1 MPARRGP
8 ALLRALGGTALATV
22 LLVGVPVALVRA
34 VGNPLPTTVA
44 SWDEIRFAV
53 TRGQI
58 DAWTWVK
65 AFAVVAWLA
74 WADLALSFL
83 VELMAAARG
92 RRPRHWAALAP
103 TRWLATRVVAQWT
116 LVASL
121 AVQAGGPGP
130 LTLLPAATAAMTA
143 VVPDLDLPTTPR
155 SVSEVAPA
163 GSDAA
168 EVEVGRRDTLW
179 GLAEVHLGSGGR
191 WEAIRDANVGRTM
204 PDGTVLP
211 VGFTRLE
218 PGWTLRLPMG
228 VGATGGPGYLPAAD
242 VEVER
247 GDTLW
252 GLADERLA
260 ALEPDPPA
268 AEVAAYVEETVA
280 GNSTVIDDPDLIF
293 PGQRLHLPAVGDPP
307 SGGPES
313 GAPDGGGGGRDA
325 KDRGSPAARP
335 APSAS
340 PFTPA
345 PSPPAPAPTATADGP
360 QQGAGPDSSSTV
372 HAEEGDHR
380 GWPGRPLALG
390 VGGALLAAGSLDL
403 VRRRRRYRMAHRR
416 PGRVPTSPGPEL
428 DPIEQA
434 INRQADLA
442 AARWLDAALASLAA
456 RPVWDGEDVAQP
468 VLFRLGAD
476 QLEVSFSRPDPI
488 AAPLPWVSPDGG
500 FTWQLD
506 RAVAPADLPSA
517 GADHP
522 VPALV
527 TVGEGVLVN
536 LEAIGVLALSGID
549 DGPRDLLR
557 SIVHELASSSS
568 AGTIDIRT
576 TSAVEGAGSYRLVRQ
591 AEPAALVEELV
602 PWLDD
607 VADRLAMR
615 PATSAYAHRV
625 AGDGEPFSPVVIVA
639 DWTAR
644 EELEPLLDRARA
656 RRLPLAVVLADPVA
670 DDEHRVEIDNGSG
683 RLVPW
688 DLPVRTQGL
697 SAPAARDLGLLLANA
712 AAAGDEPLLLG
723 LRLSASVTDLRQRLA
738 ALAGPPP
745 HTPVPTA
752 APWPGRP
759 TPDPEPGPAE
769 PAVGTGHADAAAVPA
784 EPAFETGHADAA
796 AVPAEPALETG
807 HVDPAAVPIDPG
819 EPALGPEPPAP
830 VEVPTAEEPPV
841 VAGDDHRRPDGAEV
855 GAAARASTLTMRVLG
870 PVDVVGLDTELT
882 SQQLSLLCY
891 LACNGPTNRATLIDA
906 LWDGQVISQ
915 SRFPNLLAEL
925 RARIGRHHFPEARDG
940 RYQLAGV
947 TTDLDQFERA
957 FQLANRQ
964 DPAAAAATL
973 GTVMDLVRGVPLTVP
988 SSRYWTWVGDQTHFA
1003 ARVEAMVADAAA
1015 RLARIELDRGLLES
1029 AQRACEQGL
1038 LASPTDETL
1047 VVTLTEV
1054 YMAAGKPAQ
1063 ARRVVE
1069 AWEDKVSRL
1078 DCGEPSNEPRKRL
1091 AG

>member
-1 MPARRGP
+1 MTGRRGP
-8 ALLRALGGTALATV
+8 ALLRALGGTVLAIAL
-22 LLVGVPVALVRA
+22 LIGVPVALVGA
-34 VGNPLPTTVA
+34 VGNPLPTTLA

-65 AFAVVAWLA
+65 VFAVVAWLA

-83 VELMAAARG
+83 VELVATARG
-92 RRPRHWAALAP
+92 RRPGHWAALAP

-121 AVQAGGPGP
+121 AAQAGAPGP
-130 LTLLPAATAAMTA
+130 LTLLPSATAAMTA
-143 VVPDLDLPTTPR
+143 VVLDLELTTPAR
-155 SVSEVAPA
+155 AVSEVTPA
-163 GSDAA
+163 GSAA
-168 EVEVGRRDTLW
+168 TEVEVGRRDTLW
-179 GLAEVHLGSGGR
+179 GLAALHLGSGGR
-191 WEAIRDANVGRTM
+191 WEALRDVNVGRTM

-211 VGFTRLE
+211 AGFTRLE
-218 PGWTLRLPMG
+218 PGWTLRLPVA
-228 VGATGGPGYLPAAD
+228 VGANGAPGYLPAAE

-252 GLADERLA
+252 GLADERLTT
-260 ALEPDPPA
+260 LDPDPA
-268 AEVAAYVEETVA
+268 AADVATYVEELVTV
-280 GNSTVIDDPDLIF
+280 NSTEIEDPDLIF
-293 PGQRLHLPAVGDPP
+293 PGQRFHLPAVGDPP
-307 SGGPES
+307 PARLEPGTPGGSP
-313 GAPDGGGGGRDA
+313 GPGGGGADTGSPTTPSPA
-325 KDRGSPAARP
+325 TPPTSVPSPAPASPAAP
-335 APSAS
+335 
-340 PFTPA
+340 
-345 PSPPAPAPTATADGP
+345 
-360 QQGAGPDSSSTV
+360 AGPRGERPDPSSIAT
-372 HAEEGDHR
+372 AEEGQD
-380 GWPGRPLALG
+380 GVWPGAALILG
-390 VGGALLAAGSLDL
+390 TGGALLAAGSLDL

-416 PGRVPTSPGPEL
+416 PGRVPTGPDPAL

-434 INRQADLA
+434 LNRQADLA

-468 VLFRLGAD
+468 VLFCLGAD
-476 QLEVSFSRPDPI
+476 RLEVSFTRADPV
-488 AAPLPWVSPDGG
+488 AAPLPWSTPDGG
-500 FTWQLD
+500 LTWYLD
-506 RAVAPADLPSA
+506 RSVAAADLPSA

-549 DGPRDLLR
+549 EGPRDLMR
-557 SIVHELASSSS
+557 SIVHELATSSS
-568 AGTIDIRT
+568 AGTIDIRIT
-576 TSAVEGAGSYRLVRQ
+576 AAIEGTGSYRLVRQ

-607 VADRLAMR
+607 VADRLALW

-625 AGDGEPFSPVVIVA
+625 AGDGEPFSPVVIA
-639 DWTAR
+639 TDWTAR
-644 EELEPLLDRARA
+644 DELEPLIERARA

-670 DDEHRVEIDNGSG
+670 DDEHRVEIDNGNG
-683 RLVPW
+683 RLLPW
-688 DLPVRTQGL
+688 DLPVRAQGL
-697 SAPAARDLGLLLANA
+697 TAVTAHDLGRLQLNA
-712 AAAGDEPLLLG
+712 AEAGDEPLLLG
-723 LRLSASVTDLRQRLA
+723 LRLSATVSGLRRRLA

-745 HTPVPTA
+745 NVSAPAATPPPGPATPA
-752 APWPGRP
+752 AEPSTPRP
-759 TPDPEPGPAE
+759 ATSTPAILAPLEAAVAPAPAATPAE
-769 PAVGTGHADAAAVPA
+769 PAGGPGDPVPVEQAAAGSAPA
-784 EPAFETGHADAA
+784 VAA
-796 AVPAEPALETG
+796 PD
-807 HVDPAAVPIDPG
+807 DP
-819 EPALGPEPPAP
+819 
-830 VEVPTAEEPPV
+830 
-841 VAGDDHRRPDGAEV
+841 RPDGAE
-855 GAAARASTLTMRVLG
+855 AATSEEPILMVRVLG
-870 PVDVVGLDTELT
+870 PVQVAGLDVELT

-891 LACNGPTNRATLIDA
+891 LACNGATNRATLIDA

-947 TTDLDQFERA
+947 TTDLDQFERGV
-957 FQLANRQ
+957 QLANRQ

-973 GTVMDLVRGVPLTVP
+973 GAVMALVRGVPLTVP

-1015 RLARIELDRGLLES
+1015 RLARVELDRGCLDA
-1029 AQRACEQGL
+1029 AQLACEHGL